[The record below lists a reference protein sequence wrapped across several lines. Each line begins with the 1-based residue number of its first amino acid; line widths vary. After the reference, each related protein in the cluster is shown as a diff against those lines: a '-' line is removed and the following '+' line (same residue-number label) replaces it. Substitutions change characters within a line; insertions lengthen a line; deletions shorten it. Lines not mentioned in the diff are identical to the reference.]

1 MSSVLIIMQ
10 RLLIESINEG
20 ALKNMKLLL
29 ADHVIIGDGEQVI
42 DQAAVAVDEAGEV
55 AFVGTKEEGCSKF
68 PQAEVKSY
76 EGCTILPGLIDL
88 HVHIGYWWSKPDAA
102 QYNDGMVALMA
113 AKNLKEA
120 LSLGVTTIRDVA
132 GPDGLC
138 RTLKAARKK
147 KYIVSPRLFDVN
159 QGIIM
164 TGGHGWALKEGMRE
178 ANGPWEVRTAIR
190 EQIKA
195 GADWIKLMTS
205 DRTPTPEFTQEELDA
220 AVDETHRLGK
230 PCCVHASLQP
240 AIQMA
245 IDAGF
250 DTIEHAT
257 FMTVKQAKQMAEK
270 GLVWVPT
277 MITFFQIADYC
288 RKALEHAPKTESAVH
303 EHLKEQGAFFMESQ
317 KAYRENF
324 AKLMETR
331 VKIATGTDIV
341 LDGFPIT
348 PVADEITLM
357 VELGMEPIKAI
368 QAGTQNAAEVLRQGH
383 RIGTLQAGYLADLLI
398 VKGNPLKDITA
409 LQSVHEVFLEG
420 VCVFTNG
427 TRGKESTLS
436 T

>member
-1 MSSVLIIMQ
+1 
-10 RLLIESINEG
+10 
-20 ALKNMKLLL
+20 MKLYL
-29 ADHVIIGDGEQVI
+29 ADRVIIGDGEQVI
-42 DQAAVAVDEAGEV
+42 DRAAVAVDDEGELV
-55 AFVGTKEEGCSKF
+55 FVGTQEETRSKF
-68 PQAEVKSY
+68 PQADVIRY
-76 EGCTILPGLIDL
+76 DGCTILPGLIDL
-88 HVHIGYWWSKPDAA
+88 HVHIGYWWNKPDVA
-102 QYNDGMVALMA
+102 QYNDGMIALLA
-113 AKNLKEA
+113 ANNLKEA

-138 RTLKAARKK
+138 RTLKTARKK

-164 TGGHGWALKEGMRE
+164 TGGHGWPLKGGMRE

-205 DRTPTPEFTQEELDA
+205 DRTATPEFTQEELDT

-303 EHLKEQGAFFMESQ
+303 EHLKEQGAFFMESE

-324 AKLMETR
+324 AKLMETG

-341 LDGFPIT
+341 LDGLPIT
-348 PVADEITLM
+348 PVADEIALM

-368 QAGTQNAAEVLRQGH
+368 QAGTQNAAEVLGLGH
-383 RIGTLQAGYLADLLI
+383 RMGTLQAGYLADLLV
-398 VKGNPLKDITA
+398 VKGNPLDNITA

-420 VCVFTNG
+420 VSVFASG
-427 TRGKESTLS
+427 TRGKETTPST
-436 T
+436 